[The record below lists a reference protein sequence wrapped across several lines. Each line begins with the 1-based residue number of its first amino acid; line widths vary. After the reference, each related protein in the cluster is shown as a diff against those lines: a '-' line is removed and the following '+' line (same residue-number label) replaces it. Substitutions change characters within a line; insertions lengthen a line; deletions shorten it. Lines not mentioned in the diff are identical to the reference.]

1 MISRSFIRKDK
12 QVGLRLTESEY
23 VKVSALAKQAGL
35 SMSSFICELVK
46 VSEPEH
52 VRGVQG
58 EVRKMQISVRF
69 TDTELESL
77 NKKASEKGASIQ
89 NYIRFIIKM
98 QEVPHN
104 VLKFQK
110 TK

>member
-12 QVGLRLTESEY
+12 QVGLRLSESEY
-23 VKVSALAKQAGL
+23 VKVSALAKQAEL

-46 VSEPEH
+46 VCEPVH
-52 VRGVQG
+52 VRGVQS

-69 TDTELESL
+69 TDTEFENL
-77 NKKASEKGASIQ
+77 NKKASEKGANIQ
-89 NYIRFIIKM
+89 NYIRSIIKM

-104 VLKFQK
+104 VFNFQK